1 MELGPSQQQA
11 APSPA
16 WAGSCW
22 QQLATARCSTA
33 PLPELQAVLPNVS
46 RAEQRAI
53 EQSERSINSKSWAWL
68 GPSALDKEELP
79 SLGATNAKLGEE
91 HPELL
96 LQCCA
101 ETALSAASLLSEN
114 RNENINFSTPGPI
127 FSALFFSSEV
137 VPYALEFS
145 YLKNGFIWMGE
156 AKRCLFAHFLSFF
169 NPEYIQLLLLPCA
182 VS

>member
-1 MELGPSQQQA
+1 M
-11 APSPA
+11 
-16 WAGSCW
+16 
-22 QQLATARCSTA
+22 
-33 PLPELQAVLPNVS
+33 LPNVS

-101 ETALSAASLLSEN
+101 EPALLSEN

-145 YLKNGFIWMGE
+145 YLKNGFI
-156 AKRCLFAHFLSFF
+156 
-169 NPEYIQLLLLPCA
+169 
-182 VS
+182 